1 MAKNVVSAL
10 AGSLQDLS
18 VSFRKGQSHYLRR
31 MKNREEHLFD
41 MSVPTSFGQSAVM
54 AEEEIQIPDDEL
66 YDRGFTDQ
74 QLSLVGDNTAVIEER
89 DKQIR
94 SIVQSISELN
104 EIFRDLADMVVEQ
117 VMKYCV
123 HSLDELWKQFFFVG
137 DNFRQN

>member
-1 MAKNVVSAL
+1 MMNSMTECVVYVV
-10 AGSLQDLS
+10 DEVHHVFPLS
-18 VSFRKGQSHYLRR
+18 TQ
-31 MKNREEHLFD
+31 
-41 MSVPTSFGQSAVM
+41 
-54 AEEEIQIPDDEL
+54 
-66 YDRGFTDQ
+66 GFTDQ